1 MRFLPT
7 TVEGARLV
15 ELEPRTDERGFFA
28 RMFCAG
34 EFAAEGLETSFRQ
47 VNDALSHTAGT
58 LRGLHYQVA
67 PAGEVKLVRCLRGA
81 AFDVLVDLRA
91 GSPSFGRWAG
101 AELTS
106 GNRRMMHVPRGCA
119 HGYLTLEPDTELLY
133 FASDPYVAAHER
145 ALRWDDPAIGIA
157 WPRPAAVISDKD
169 RTAPAFDAA
178 YHASGY

>member
-7 TVEGARLV
+7 AVEGARLI
-15 ELEPRTDERGFFA
+15 ELEPRADERGFFA
-28 RMFCAG
+28 RLFCAG
-34 EFAAEGLETSFRQ
+34 EFAAEGLETGFRQ
-47 VNDALSHTAGT
+47 VNDALSHAAGT

-101 AELTS
+101 AELTA
-106 GNRRMMHVPRGCA
+106 GNRRMMYVPRGCA

-133 FASDPYVAAHER
+133 FASDPYAAAQER

-157 WPRPAAVISDKD
+157 WPRPPAIISDKD
-169 RTAPAFDAA
+169 RTARTFDAA